1 MGMRPLNFCPEN
13 LPFSGREAQILGGGQ
28 VIPADPRAPILPAAG
43 VQGPLARRAPSGNRG
58 T

>member
-13 LPFSGREAQILGGGQ
+13 LPFSGHEAQILGGGQ
-28 VIPADPRAPILPAAG
+28 VIPAYPRARILPL
-43 VQGPLARRAPSGNRG
+43 VRFQGALARRAANGSRG